1 MLAFTFQYIGRT
13 LILYNWILLSM
24 HLFWILFKVI
34 GAQLEGIRIAQLIN
48 GFIFSTWTLY
58 FMSAVSFLS
67 NENKF
72 DPFTKT
78 NSILSALVVIFWLH
92 NVIYTQILGATDFST
107 LKFDGPYKVGVRYF
121 HSRTTDTETMVF
133 YPIDKDEYERKLA
146 THNATW
152 LRRPE
157 KWIAA

>member
-24 HLFWILFKVI
+24 HLSWILFKVI

-48 GFIFSTWTLY
+48 GFIFSTWTIY
-58 FMSAVSFLS
+58 FLSAVSSLS

-92 NVIYTQILGATDFST
+92 NVIYT
-107 LKFDGPYKVGVRYF
+107 
-121 HSRTTDTETMVF
+121 
-133 YPIDKDEYERKLA
+133 
-146 THNATW
+146 
-152 LRRPE
+152 
-157 KWIAA
+157 